1 MGPRKEP
8 GRDSVPAALACHF
21 AFWFGLVCATP
32 TFIALNNPEDVVF
45 RPEPLLASTAGAAL
59 LLSALGWGAA
69 RLAGERF
76 AWWLNRCLLAA
87 AMVFAVQ
94 GNIVHDL
101 FYYGAFNGERVDF
114 RAYGWKFWL
123 EWFGWL
129 AAFPLTT
136 MLLTRLRRLPAW
148 LPALPV
154 LSFALL
160 L

>member
-1 MGPRKEP
+1 MGLPGKP

-45 RPEPLLASTAGAAL
+45 RPESLLAWTAGAAL

-76 AWWLNRCLLAA
+76 SWWLNRCLLAA
-87 AMVFAVQ
+87 ALVFAVQ

-101 FYYGAFNGERVDF
+101 FYYGAFNGERVAGVAVVAPSF
-114 RAYGWKFWL
+114 EPPLAWFVYLNVNRADRRHGGRTRPQPRWP
-123 EWFGWL
+123 FGRC
-129 AAFPLTT
+129 PSS
-136 MLLTRLRRLPAW
+136 R
-148 LPALPV
+148 
-154 LSFALL
+154 
-160 L
+160 